1 MSSRRR
7 GGPLTAR
14 IPDELAL
21 EVGETGNAAHEI
33 ADADLPGGAEID
45 PLVDPTYVSAMN
57 ANRIVRECLT
67 GIAMR
72 KLGLTDKHYLSPL
85 TSSHGRGR

>member
-7 GGPLTAR
+7 GGPLIAR

-21 EVGETGNAAHEI
+21 EVGETGNAAQEI

-45 PLVDPTYVSAMN
+45 PLALVAH
-57 ANRIVRECLT
+57 RE
-67 GIAMR
+67 GPGPGNI
-72 KLGLTDKHYLSPL
+72 P
-85 TSSHGRGR
+85 

>member
-21 EVGETGNAAHEI
+21 EVAETDNAAREI
-33 ADADLPGGAEID
+33 ADADLAGGAEID
-45 PLVDPTYVSAMN
+45 PLALVA
-57 ANRIVRECLT
+57 
-67 GIAMR
+67 
-72 KLGLTDKHYLSPL
+72 
-85 TSSHGRGR
+85 RGEGPGAGNIP